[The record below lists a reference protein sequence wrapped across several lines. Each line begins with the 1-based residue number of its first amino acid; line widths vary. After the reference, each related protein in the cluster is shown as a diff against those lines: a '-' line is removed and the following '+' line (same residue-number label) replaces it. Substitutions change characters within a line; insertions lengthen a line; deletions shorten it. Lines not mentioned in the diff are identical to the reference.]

1 MICEVSSM
9 ILMTPCA
16 RSPSDAAA
24 TPKNREKTTICRI
37 SLLAIAS
44 TALFGTRWVTK
55 SLNDNEA
62 ALRFV
67 AALASG
73 SGRLRLSPGRRMLT
87 MIKPSSKDTNE
98 ALTNHNIALPPIRP
112 TDLVSPICATPT
124 TKVVKTSGAM
134 IILIRRRKMTKVSR
148 CERMALSPFG
158 ERLQNASSYR
168 VRKPSCPR
176 RGCWAPTLTSW
187 LQPEKRSAVGLGGD
201 DPDRHH
207 RLRVG
212 ALNFEC
218 LDYRGQ
224 DQGGFGQ
231 RELRADAYSRT

>member
-1 MICEVSSM
+1 MPSSM
-9 ILMTPCA
+9 PM
-16 RSPSDAAA
+16 
-24 TPKNREKTTICRI
+24 
-37 SLLAIAS
+37 
-44 TALFGTRWVTK
+44 
-55 SLNDNEA
+55 
-62 ALRFV
+62 
-67 AALASG
+67 
-73 SGRLRLSPGRRMLT
+73 
-87 MIKPSSKDTNE
+87 
-98 ALTNHNIALPPIRP
+98 
-112 TDLVSPICATPT
+112 
-124 TKVVKTSGAM
+124 
-134 IILIRRRKMTKVSR
+134 KMTKVSR

-231 RELRADAYSRT
+231 RELRADAYSRTDAERQIGKAIRCRRTREKPRRVEYFRLPPQPAVPVEHPR